1 MDEPEYYSYG
11 LPQENVLEER
21 APLYRRV
28 IAFIIDLLAYN
39 FLFYSPFMQAFQ
51 VTSGLRGGLLTVDY
65 LLANPLFSVLV
76 ASTVAFC
83 FYMALCEYVFG
94 RTIGKHLMGLWIEGK
109 PGLWGFI
116 SRNLLK
122 STFIL
127 LLPIDL
133 LGLAFYG
140 HRLIDLS
147 LGVKVLYV
155 NRIGLT
161 EGFI

>member
-1 MDEPEYYSYG
+1 
-11 LPQENVLEER
+11 
-21 APLYRRV
+21 
-28 IAFIIDLLAYN
+28 
-39 FLFYSPFMQAFQ
+39 
-51 VTSGLRGGLLTVDY
+51 
-65 LLANPLFSVLV
+65 LFSMLV

-94 RTIGKHLMGLWIEGK
+94 RTLGKHLMGLWVEGK
-109 PGLWGFI
+109 PGLWGFV
-116 SRNLLK
+116 SRNFLK

-133 LGLAFYG
+133 LGLIFYG

-155 NRIGLT
+155 NRINLT